1 MAFNMK
7 PGRLSFQKT
16 GHGLPP
22 ALLQE
27 RKPGET
33 ADTNPVSG
41 YKSKEEAQ
49 LAANKK
55 VAELKKQSLSQKP
68 LGGAEDK
75 RTFNAEENY
84 IIAAKEKVT
93 KFVKPGTQ
101 EYDKWKAAVKA
112 NPKIED
118 KFKSQKGTVTASES
132 AQGED
137 KPMPT
142 TPPAITTTP
151 KENPVTGKPSQT
163 IYTIEGS
170 RGYAGEANKGKIGY
184 RGLVTLNEKRAQ
196 KEIDFTNKMNALNDK
211 KYAQAKEGDAA
222 ARSLTGKA
230 LERRNK
236 IAEERRQA
244 LTRPMPVIKTTEAD
258 KGTAVRAANA
268 MNTANWES
276 NIAKNKAEGIDR
288 VVYQKKSENKKA
300 MKKSPAKKM
309 KSKAKTP
316 AKMKKY

>member
-7 PGRLSFQKT
+7 PGRLPFQKT
-16 GHGLPP
+16 GNGLPS
-22 ALLQE
+22 ALLQVGP
-27 RKPGET
+27 KQ
-33 ADTNPVSG
+33 NPVSG
-41 YKSKEEAQ
+41 NDLKEKALAEAKAKQ
-49 LAANKK
+49 LLAGENK
-55 VAELKKQSLSQKP
+55 
-68 LGGAEDK
+68 GGAKDV
-75 RTFNAEENY
+75 RTFEGTASAKIPGKAVEKIASTPAEV
-84 IIAAKEKVT
+84 A
-93 KFVKPGTQ
+93 
-101 EYDKWKAAVKA
+101 KWKAAKTKA
-112 NPKIED
+112 EQEGKPFGEQY
-118 KFKSQKGTVTASES
+118 KSKTITEKASVS
-132 AQGED
+132 DTGMD
-137 KPMPT
+137 KPQLT
-142 TPPAITTTP
+142 TKPELTTTP
-151 KENPVTGKPSQT
+151 RTNPVTGKPSQT

-170 RGYAGEANKGKIGY
+170 RGYAGEANKGKIGS